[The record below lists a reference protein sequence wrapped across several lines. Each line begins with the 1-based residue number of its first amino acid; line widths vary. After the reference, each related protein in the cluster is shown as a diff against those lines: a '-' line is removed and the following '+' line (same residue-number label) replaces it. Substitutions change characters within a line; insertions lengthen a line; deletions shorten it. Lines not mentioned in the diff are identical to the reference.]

1 MLERSF
7 LRREIFTGPLSGG
20 SNLKPRGKSFK
31 RSLLFSLTL
40 TSLIDAFV
48 IIVIYLLVNFGN
60 PNQNLK
66 VDGAIQLP
74 QAVQNDQMGEGT
86 MFSIKNG
93 HYFIED
99 KEVAFSDITKRFVE
113 ISQGTNFNQNLV
125 IQADKKTDYETLSP
139 IILAG
144 SQAGFHQFKFAV
156 IQGEVK

>member
-1 MLERSF
+1 MLEKTLLQSNVF
-7 LRREIFTGPLSGG
+7 MGPL
-20 SNLKPRGKSFK
+20 RGQSTLRPKGNSFK
-31 RSLLFSLTL
+31 RSLLFTLTL

-66 VDGAIQLP
+66 VNGDIQLP

-86 MFSIKNG
+86 MISLNNG

-99 KEVAFSDITKRFVE
+99 KEVAFGDITKKFVE
-113 ISQGTNFNQNLV
+113 IAQGANFNQNLV
-125 IQADKKTDYETLSP
+125 IQADKKTDYEILSP

-156 IQGEVK
+156 IQGEEK